1 MDICWFLKIKTT
13 SIEDSISS
21 KSTENILQDKDEENV
36 NVKRNWN
43 KKGLEQNVLRNETLY
58 LLEKK
63 SSDDEKFECVY
74 HRILD
79 SSFNYPAKQYKDL

>member
-1 MDICWFLKIKTT
+1 MDIYWFLKIKAT

-36 NVKRNWN
+36 NVRRNWN
-43 KKGLEQNVLRNETLY
+43 KKGLKQNVLRNEILY

-63 SSDDEKFECVY
+63 IF
-74 HRILD
+74 R
-79 SSFNYPAKQYKDL
+79 

>member
-1 MDICWFLKIKTT
+1 MDIYWFLKIKTT

-36 NVKRNWN
+36 NVRRNWN
-43 KKGLEQNVLRNETLY
+43 KKGLKQNVLRNEILY

-63 SSDDEKFECVY
+63 IF
-74 HRILD
+74 R
-79 SSFNYPAKQYKDL
+79 